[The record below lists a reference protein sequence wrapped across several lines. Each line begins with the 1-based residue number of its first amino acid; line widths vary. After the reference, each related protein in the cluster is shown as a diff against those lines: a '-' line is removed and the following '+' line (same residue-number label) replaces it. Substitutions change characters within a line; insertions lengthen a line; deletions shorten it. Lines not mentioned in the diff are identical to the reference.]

1 LAAVGDPKGYYRALG
16 VDRTASA
23 DDLKAAFRQRA
34 KLLHPDGNGAAG
46 DKEAFRLLVA
56 AYEALRDPQ
65 SRLRYDAEALDGERR
80 RTADPPGGAADSAA
94 SSAPDLEWLESW
106 LRWLGPQAL
115 PVALP
120 ILAVALL
127 VAVGLLGVA
136 WSRVDG
142 RDRAIV
148 ELTHRLA
155 EASRSA
161 AAAEAAQE
169 QDGFVMPPVYR
180 GELGFPAG
188 SAELDAPG
196 RARLDAVFG
205 GLRRAI
211 GGLPARRRW
220 LVSLE
225 TGLDRA
231 GDRRGLLVADWE
243 LALRRLRVTAEHLAD
258 RGIPAERMTVRFQAG
273 AAGPRAAPPGA
284 PEVTLRLVCCL
295 PATGR

>member
-1 LAAVGDPKGYYRALG
+1 MAAVGDPKGYYRALG

-23 DDLKAAFRQRA
+23 EDLKTAFRQRA
-34 KLLHPDGNGAAG
+34 KLLHPDGNGATG
-46 DKEAFRLLVA
+46 DEEAFRRLLA

-65 SRLRYDAEALDGERR
+65 ARLRYDADALAGERR
-80 RTADPPGGAADSAA
+80 HTEEPREPPAAAADHQG
-94 SSAPDLEWLESW
+94 PDLDWLESW

-120 ILAVALL
+120 VLAVALL

-142 RDRAIV
+142 RDRAIA
-148 ELTHRLA
+148 ELNHRL
-155 EASRSA
+155 
-161 AAAEAAQE
+161 EAAGRAMSAPGPSPGDE
-169 QDGFVMPPVYR
+169 GTAMPPVYQ
-180 GELGFPAG
+180 GDLAFPAG
-188 SAELDAPG
+188 SAELDAPT

-211 GGLPARRRW
+211 GGLPAGRRW
-220 LVSLE
+220 LVAIE

-243 LALRRLRVTAEHLAD
+243 LAVLRLRVIAEHLAG
-258 RGIPAERMTVRFQAG
+258 RGIPPERMAVRFQAG
-273 AAGPRAAPPGA
+273 AGA
-284 PEVTLRLVCCL
+284 PRSAVTRPHEVALKLVCCL
-295 PATGR
+295 PAKGS